1 MFRSI
6 SDQKRA
12 LRQAFS
18 PYVIAVIA
26 VSFAV
31 VSTLRLGSAL
41 KDSST
46 LFFYC
51 VMLSSWYGG
60 LLPGLFA
67 AGLSWLALDYYFI
80 PPVHSLA
87 MNPQEMPGMIVFGAA
102 ACFLSWLNSGQRW
115 VKQPLAPAQENEPD
129 LSGIVVKF
137 ILAVSASLASC
148 VAAVVTIFV
157 RAGGSWEY
165 PWTTIGLASCCSAF
179 LLIILACRGFH

>member
-1 MFRSI
+1 MSI
-6 SDQKRA
+6 SERKRA
-12 LRQAFS
+12 WRQAFS

-41 KDSST
+41 KHSST
-46 LFFYC
+46 IFFYA

-87 MNPQEMPGMIVFGAA
+87 MNPQEMPGMIVFGTA

-115 VKQPLAPAQENEPD
+115 VKAPLGQGQENEPD

-148 VAAVVTIFV
+148 LVL
-157 RAGGSWEY
+157 AGGSWEY
-165 PWTTIGLASCCSAF
+165 PWMTIGLASCCSAF
-179 LLIILACRGFH
+179 LLIVSACRGFH

>member
-1 MFRSI
+1 MSI
-6 SDQKRA
+6 SDQKRVW
-12 LRQAFS
+12 RQAFS
-18 PYVIAVIA
+18 PYVIAGIA

-41 KDSST
+41 KHSST
-46 LFFYC
+46 IFFYA
-51 VMLSSWYGG
+51 VMLTSWYGG

-87 MNPQEMPGMIVFGAA
+87 MNSPAMPVMIVFGGA

-115 VKQPLAPAQENEPD
+115 VKAPLGRGQENESE
-129 LSGIVVKF
+129 LSAFLLKF

-148 VAAVVTIFV
+148 LV

-165 PWTTIGLASCCSAF
+165 PWTTIGFGRCFSAF
-179 LLIILACRGFH
+179 LLIISACRGFR

>member
-31 VSTLRLGSAL
+31 VSTLR
-41 KDSST
+41 
-46 LFFYC
+46 
-51 VMLSSWYGG
+51 
-60 LLPGLFA
+60 
-67 AGLSWLALDYYFI
+67 LSWLALDYYFI

>member
-1 MFRSI
+1 MSI
-6 SDQKRA
+6 SDQKRVW
-12 LRQAFS
+12 RQAFS
-18 PYVIAVIA
+18 PYLIAVIA

-41 KDSST
+41 KHSST
-46 LFFYC
+46 IFFYA
-51 VMLSSWYGG
+51 VMLTSSYGG

-87 MNPQEMPGMIVFGAA
+87 MNSPAMPVMIVFGAA

-115 VKQPLAPAQENEPD
+115 VKAPLGRGQENESE
-129 LSGIVVKF
+129 LSAIVLKF

-148 VAAVVTIFV
+148 LVG
-157 RAGGSWEY
+157 AGGGWEY
-165 PWTTIGLASCCSAF
+165 PWMTIGLASCCSAF
-179 LLIILACRGFH
+179 HLIILACRGFH

>member
-1 MFRSI
+1 MSMSI
-6 SDQKRA
+6 SNQKQA

-18 PYVIAVIA
+18 PYVIAVVA

-46 LFFYC
+46 IFFYS

-87 MNPQEMPGMIVFGAA
+87 MNPQAMPGMIVFGAA
-102 ACFLSWLNSGQRW
+102 GCFLSWLNSGQRW
-115 VKQPLAPAQENEPD
+115 VKAPLGQGQENESD

-148 VAAVVTIFV
+148 LF

-165 PWTTIGLASCCSAF
+165 PWMTIGLACCCSAF
-179 LLIILACRGFH
+179 LLIISACRGFH